1 MVGIGNTRSL
11 LSSVNNSNASNNTA
25 AAAARLAS
33 GRRLT
38 RASDDIAAL
47 AAGTSLNSQISA
59 LRASQGNLLQASS
72 LLQVANGGLNQQLDI
87 LQRQR
92 ALSTQASSG
101 QLNDAARAAL
111 NQEFQGLNT
120 ELARLANST
129 NFNGIGLLN
138 GSTGGATSL
147 VSSNAQ
153 AATFQPGAAT
163 GSNGGTAA
171 NSSVAIQ
178 AFNRVTGAAAS
189 GLANAGNLDVTD
201 SNGTLLSNSAF
212 NNVDPTLAGG
222 ISNFALTNVNFG
234 TSATITATI
243 GGIEYRGTYTNGAT
257 SAVLS
262 NGNTNVRIATGTTA
276 GAATALNISDAAAV
290 ASSTAGL
297 NNVFSNTQIQRTQV
311 VGGVDFTGTALSGVT
326 GTAASGGIV
335 TARLNSNVANIS
347 NFRYAGNT
355 GAPDSSVLTVEVNGQ
370 TFTATGV
377 RDNLSS
383 ANGTIVFQSADNQV
397 LRLDLNGL
405 AAPLG
410 NIRTDSTQQANLVN
424 ALNTGF
430 ARAGGS
436 LSFPTEAG
444 GNPITAALGNTNPTA
459 LFNGQTPNLSTQA
472 GAANAAL
479 AIDAAIRNLSSAQAN
494 VGSLQSRIN
503 SASNAI
509 GSALINQQS
518 AASALLDTDIAAEST
533 NFAQGLLQQ
542 QASISVRA
550 QTNRLSQGLLRLVQ

>member
-1 MVGIGNTRSL
+1 MVGINNTRSL

-47 AAGTSLNSQISA
+47 AAGTALNSQVSG
-59 LRASQGNLLQASS
+59 LRAAQSNLVQASS
-72 LLQVANGGLNQQLDI
+72 LLQVASGGLNQQLDI

-111 NQEFQGLNT
+111 NQEFQGLSA
-120 ELARLANST
+120 ELSRLSSST

-153 AATFQPGAAT
+153 AATFQPGVAT
-163 GSNGGTAA
+163 GSNGATAA
-171 NSSVAIQ
+171 NSNVAIQ

-189 GLANAGNLDVTD
+189 GLANAGNLNVTD
-201 SNGTLLSNSAF
+201 STGTLLANSAF
-212 NNVDPTLAGG
+212 NGVDPSLAGS
-222 ISNFALTNVNFG
+222 ITNFTLTNVNYG

-243 GGIEYRGTYTNGAT
+243 GGIEYSGTYTNGAT

-262 NGNTNVRIATGTTA
+262 NGNTNVRIATGTSA
-276 GAATALNISDAAAV
+276 GAATALNINDAAAV
-290 ASSTAGL
+290 ASSAAGL

-355 GAPDSSVLTVEVNGQ
+355 GAADSSVLTVEVNGQ

-377 RDNLSS
+377 RDTLSS

-397 LRLDLNGL
+397 LKLDLNGL

-410 NIRTDSTQQANLVN
+410 NIRTDSTQQAALVS

-430 ARAGGS
+430 ARAGGNI
-436 LSFPTEAG
+436 SFPTEAS
-444 GNPITAALGNTNPTA
+444 GNPITAALGNTSPTA
-459 LFNGQTPNLSTQA
+459 LFNGQSPNLSTQA

-479 AIDAAIRNLSSAQAN
+479 AIDAAIRNISSAQAN
-494 VGSLQSRIN
+494 VGSLQSRVN
-503 SASNAI
+503 AASNAL

-550 QTNRLSQGLLRLVQ
+550 QTNKLSQGLLRLVQ

>member
-111 NQEFQGLNT
+111 NQELQSLNT
-120 ELARLANST
+120 ELARIANST

-138 GSTGGATSL
+138 GSTGSATSL

-153 AATFQPGAAT
+153 AATFQPGVAT
-163 GSNGGTAA
+163 GSNGATAA

-189 GLANAGNLDVTD
+189 GPATAGNVDVTD
-201 SNGTLLSNSAF
+201 STGTLLSNSAF

-222 ISNFALTNVNFG
+222 ISNFTLTNVNFG

-243 GGIEYRGTYTNGAT
+243 GGIEYSGTYTNGAT

-262 NGNTNVRIATGTTA
+262 NGNTNVRIATGTSA

-290 ASSTAGL
+290 ASSAAGL

-405 AAPLG
+405 SSPLG

-444 GNPITAALGNTNPTA
+444 ANPITAALGNTNPTA

-494 VGSLQSRIN
+494 VGSLQSRVN